1 MSLERLW
8 SVGKFFRYP
17 EGADLPHCQGQ
28 DLRSMLQLGGL
39 DMWQFI
45 LTVVITA
52 ISLMIIAKLPLGIE
66 VDGFNKALIAGLVF
80 GVLNATVLPIFS
92 ILALPFTILT
102 FGLFSLVVNALI
114 FALAAALVEGFSL
127 KNGFWSALLGTIV
140 LSILNS
146 VLMQI
151 FNALF

>member
-1 MSLERLW
+1 
-8 SVGKFFRYP
+8 
-17 EGADLPHCQGQ
+17 
-28 DLRSMLQLGGL
+28 
-39 DMWQFI
+39 MWQFI

-66 VDGFNKALIAGLVF
+66 VDGFNKALMAGVVF
-80 GVLNATVLPIFS
+80 GLLNATVYPVLAFLAFPITF
-92 ILALPFTILT
+92 LT
-102 FGLFSLVVNALI
+102 LGLFSLVINAII
-114 FALAAALVEGFSL
+114 FAIAAALVEGFSL

>member
-1 MSLERLW
+1 MLLEQLW

-17 EGADLPHCQGQ
+17 EGVDLPDCQGQ

-66 VDGFNKALIAGLVF
+66 VDGFNKALMAGVVF
-80 GVLNATVLPIFS
+80 GILNAVVYPVLAFLAFPITF
-92 ILALPFTILT
+92 LT
-102 FGLFSLVVNALI
+102 LGLFHLVINAII